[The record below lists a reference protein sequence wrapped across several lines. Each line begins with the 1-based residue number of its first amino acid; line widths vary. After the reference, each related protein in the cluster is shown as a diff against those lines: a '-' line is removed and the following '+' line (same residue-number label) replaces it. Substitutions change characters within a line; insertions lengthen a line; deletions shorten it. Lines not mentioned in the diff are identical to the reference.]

1 MLLDDFCHIQ
11 ESACCKGDNFISNVA
26 ERDITS
32 GKARRTQGQQD
43 EEEGCY
49 SRHIGEKVKCSHS
62 LDITN
67 TFPQMA
73 GLSCFD
79 TVERVADDEIQK
91 GINER
96 EAMVTAMGIPK
107 TEKWERMLRVVR

>member
-1 MLLDDFCHIQ
+1 
-11 ESACCKGDNFISNVA
+11 
-26 ERDITS
+26 
-32 GKARRTQGQQD
+32 
-43 EEEGCY
+43 
-49 SRHIGEKVKCSHS
+49 
-62 LDITN
+62 
-67 TFPQMA
+67 MA